1 MTSNNP
7 KLILVT
13 GASGAGLSTALSIL
27 EDAGLMAV
35 DNLPLALIDNLVAL
49 EVETGG
55 RSLAIGL
62 DARTTGFSADA
73 VETLV
78 RNLRRKFGDDLTT
91 VFIGASQDDLIR
103 RFNAT
108 RRQHP
113 LAGEMTLAEA
123 VAADMTR
130 MNDISPLADLQID
143 TSGAKPADLRAVLLS
158 GLGMQEA
165 VPVQLQLISFSY
177 RRRLPEHSDLVFDMR
192 FAENPHWVADL
203 RAFDGRDREIA
214 TFLEADAGAVRV
226 VESFK
231 SMLGEMLPR
240 LARDGRPLVTIAFG
254 CTGGRHRS
262 VWASETIATWL
273 RAQDYNV
280 SLTHRELDAKG

>member
-1 MTSNNP
+1 
-7 KLILVT
+7 
-13 GASGAGLSTALSIL
+13 
-27 EDAGLMAV
+27 
-35 DNLPLALIDNLVAL
+35 
-49 EVETGG
+49 
-55 RSLAIGL
+55 
-62 DARTTGFSADA
+62 
-73 VETLV
+73 
-78 RNLRRKFGDDLTT
+78 
-91 VFIGASQDDLIR
+91 
-103 RFNAT
+103 
-108 RRQHP
+108 
-113 LAGEMTLAEA
+113 
-123 VAADMTR
+123 
-130 MNDISPLADLQID
+130 
-143 TSGAKPADLRAVLLS
+143 
-158 GLGMQEA
+158 
-165 VPVQLQLISFSY
+165 
-177 RRRLPEHSDLVFDMR
+177 MR

>member
-1 MTSNNP
+1 MKFNKP

-49 EVETGG
+49 EVESGG

-78 RNLRRKFGDDLTT
+78 RNLRRRFGGELTT

-113 LAGEMTLAEA
+113 LAGEGTLAEA
-123 VAADMTR
+123 VAADMMR
-130 MNDISPLADLQID
+130 MNDVSPLADLHID
-143 TSGAKPADLRAVLLS
+143 TSGAKPADLRAALLS
-158 GLGMQEA
+158 GLGMEAA
-165 VPVQLQLISFSY
+165 VPVQIHLISFSY
-177 RRRLPEHSDLVFDMR
+177 RRRLPDHSDLVFDMR
-192 FAENPHWVADL
+192 FAENPHWVTEL
-203 RAFDGRDREIA
+203 RRYDGRDREIA
-214 TFLEADAGAVRV
+214 DFLEADEGAVRV
-226 VESFK
+226 INAFK

-240 LARDGRPLVTIAFG
+240 LAREGRPLATIAFG

-262 VWASETIATWL
+262 VWASETIAAWL

-280 SLTHRELDAKG
+280 SLTHRELGATG

>member
-1 MTSNNP
+1 MDAKKP

-27 EDAGLMAV
+27 EDAGLTAV

-49 EVETGG
+49 EVESGG

-78 RNLRRKFGDDLTT
+78 RNLRRRFGDDLTT

-113 LAGEMTLAEA
+113 LAGEGTLAEA
-123 VAADMTR
+123 VAADMMR
-130 MNDISPLADLQID
+130 MNDVSPLADLHID

-158 GLGMQEA
+158 GVGMEA
-165 VPVQLQLISFSY
+165 EVPVQIHLISFSY
-177 RRRLPEHSDLVFDMR
+177 RRRLPDHSDLVVDMR
-192 FAENPHWVADL
+192 FAENPHWVAEL
-203 RAFDGRDREIA
+203 RPYDGRDPQIVA
-214 TFLEADAGAVRV
+214 FLEADEGAVRV
-226 VESFK
+226 LDSFK
-231 SMLGEMLPR
+231 TILNEMLPR
-240 LARDGRPLVTIAFG
+240 LAREGRPLATIAFG

-262 VWASETIATWL
+262 VWASESIAAWL

-280 SLTHRELDAKG
+280 SLTHRELGATG